1 MSDQEQLEALISRSE
16 EARLDFLRIDLELS
30 KTFAD
35 LATTEM
41 AIGELDAA
49 RRVLAK
55 AKRGYATI
63 QRMVLNLDDPHQQN
77 EILQR
82 LGELRVAID
91 TAHQQLGVRSRPQ
104 DPAW

>member
-1 MSDQEQLEALISRSE
+1 MSDQEQLESLISRSE

-35 LATTEM
+35 LANTEM
-41 AIGELDAA
+41 EIGELDAA

-55 AKRGYATI
+55 AERGYATI
-63 QRMVLNLDDPHQQN
+63 QRMVLNLDHPHQQN

-82 LGELRVAID
+82 LGELRAAID
-91 TAHQQLGVRSRPQ
+91 TAHQQLGVRSMAQ
-104 DPAW
+104 DPA